1 MQRRRRWL
9 RAKRRHKV
17 AHAEMRCISKRGI
30 VDGSPVAVLRSWK
43 RRRTTMKKKALLSRR
58 SVLQAAG
65 LGMAGV
71 WVSPSGAIEKK
82 QEEPAKPKG
91 NIKQSI
97 CRWCY
102 GNIPLEKLAA
112 EAVRIGYKSIELLSI
127 EDYKVVKPFGLTC
140 AMIRC
145 KSIPDGLNR
154 KENHDWIEKELQT
167 HIEFAALEGLPNGIC
182 MAGNRRGMSEDEGL
196 ENCVMGLKRVV
207 GFAEEKKVTICM
219 EGLNSKVNHKDYM
232 YDRTKWGVD
241 LVKKVGSPRFKLLY
255 DIYHMKIMEGD
266 VIRNIRDNK
275 EYIAHFHTGGV
286 PGRNEI
292 DETQELN
299 YPAVIKAILATGY
312 TGYLGQ
318 EFIPKREPIQS
329 LAQGFR
335 ICDV

>member
-1 MQRRRRWL
+1 
-9 RAKRRHKV
+9 
-17 AHAEMRCISKRGI
+17 MR
-30 VDGSPVAVLRSWK
+30 
-43 RRRTTMKKKALLSRR
+43 KKALLSRR

-65 LGMAGV
+65 VTLLGA
-71 WVSPSGAIEKK
+71 WVAPGKSSLADEKGQDEPSK
-82 QEEPAKPKG
+82 AKD

-112 EAVRIGYKSIELLSI
+112 AAVKIGYKSIELLSI

-167 HIEFAALEGLPNGIC
+167 HIDFAAAEGLPNVIC
-182 MAGNRRGMSEDEGL
+182 MAGNRRAKPDLQVMSDEDGL
-196 ENCVMGLKRVV
+196 ENCATGLKRVV
-207 GFAEEKKVTICM
+207 GLAEKKNVTICM
-219 EGLNSKVNHKDYM
+219 EGLNSKVDHKDYM
-232 YDRTKWGVD
+232 YDYTKWGVT
-241 LVKKVGSPRFKLLY
+241 LAKKIGSPRFKLLY
-255 DIYHMKIMEGD
+255 DIYHMQIMEGD
-266 VIRNIRDNK
+266 VIRNIRDYK

-286 PGRNEI
+286 PGRHEI
-292 DETQELN
+292 DDTQELN
-299 YPAVIKAILATGY
+299 YPAIVKAILATGY

-318 EFIPKREPIQS
+318 EFIPSPMRNPIQS